1 MREGSLIWRLDRE
14 TGTILPGNKSRS
26 HCRPY
31 SNPALRD
38 VPPLLSVV
46 VIVHNEE
53 AHLGACLASIRE
65 IADEIMVLDDGST
78 DATVS
83 VAKEHGARVEMRP
96 FDDFGRQKQAALD
109 LATGSWILSI
119 DADERVT
126 PALARQIAEVIRR
139 ADAADGYWLRRT
151 MIYLGKRLRFGGAG
165 SEWILRLARRERARF
180 APLPVHEHLIVEGRT
195 ERLSGALDHIK
206 YRSLREHIDTINRYT
221 ELAAGRKRAAG
232 RRFSMTHILRIP
244 WEVFSRLVLR
254 LGILDGRAG
263 VIHAAMAA
271 FYAFVQYAKLWREPE

>member
-1 MREGSLIWRLDRE
+1 
-14 TGTILPGNKSRS
+14 
-26 HCRPY
+26 
-31 SNPALRD
+31 

-53 AHLGACLASIRE
+53 EHLGACLASIRE
-65 IADEIMVLDDGST
+65 IADEIVVLDDGST

-83 VAKEHGARVEMRP
+83 VAEQHGARVAVRP
-96 FDDFGRQKQAALD
+96 FDDFGRQKQAALE
-109 LATGSWILSI
+109 LATGDWMLSI

-126 PALARQIAEVIRR
+126 PALAREIAQVVRR
-139 ADAADGYWLRRT
+139 ENAADAYWLRRT
-151 MIYLGKRLRFGGAG
+151 MVYLGKRLRYGGAG

-195 ERLSGALDHIK
+195 DRLSGALEHIK
-206 YRSLREHIDTINRYT
+206 YRSLREHLDTINRYT
-221 ELAAGRKRAAG
+221 ELAAGRKQEAG
-232 RRFSMTHILRIP
+232 RRFSVAHVLRIP
-244 WEVFSRLVLR
+244 WEMFSRLILR

-263 VIHAAMAA
+263 IIHATMAA